1 MSRAVAQRCRCN
13 FNNNLIDNMEL
24 RCQMSTN
31 SVIFRAAV
39 NGRNN
44 LNASRMVEH
53 IENWRTTQGSFVY
66 SYRLYLDKDCPVV
79 IKSLRDEEECT

>member
-1 MSRAVAQRCRCN
+1 
-13 FNNNLIDNMEL
+13 
-24 RCQMSTN
+24 MSTN

-39 NGRNN
+39 NDRNN

-53 IENWRTTQGSFVY
+53 IENWRTIQGSFVH

-79 IKSLRDEEECT
+79 IKSLRDEEECI